1 MSRNLSFL
9 ENVTEL
15 KRMSKK
21 GIPCEGLDLEF
32 KSSALLLP
40 VEIYYCHFP
49 KRSYLIFKT
58 REEIRMRTVW
68 DWGLK
73 EQIQSHSYYPRLP
86 KRPFLK
92 LVSAAVV
99 LGVKTKC
106 ARDLRDELGR
116 TVVRNGCAA
125 SLGQFCC
132 KTLNIRMIIC
142 ANETLKVTDW

>member
-68 DWGLK
+68 D
-73 EQIQSHSYYPRLP
+73 
-86 KRPFLK
+86 
-92 LVSAAVV
+92 
-99 LGVKTKC
+99 
-106 ARDLRDELGR
+106 
-116 TVVRNGCAA
+116 
-125 SLGQFCC
+125 
-132 KTLNIRMIIC
+132 
-142 ANETLKVTDW
+142 